1 MLRDDLCACQL
12 HFESR
17 WTSAS
22 TSYCVAKEYA
32 YQHKR
37 GCRHSRGLSR
47 VEAGSQVPIR
57 NAGGGGVRGSTSAVL
72 VLPQFSVACLVLAA
86 LPGPAT
92 ALFLQRSV
100 RDGRAAGLAAVA
112 GNEIG
117 VFGWTVAGG
126 AGLSALLVAN
136 RYLNVAVHVV
146 GALVLI
152 WLGIQ
157 AWRGARRDDAFGAAL
172 TMVLPGGRTPAAAFR
187 ASLVS
192 IAANPK
198 AAVFGLTIL
207 PQFLPAHG
215 AVLPTVLILATI
227 QLAIDTTWCVAV
239 VLAAD
244 RAGNWLRRNGIRQRV
259 ERTLAAILIALGFG
273 LAADT
278 R

>member
-1 MLRDDLCACQL
+1 MP
-12 HFESR
+12 HWIE
-17 WTSAS
+17 
-22 TSYCVAKEYA
+22 
-32 YQHKR
+32 
-37 GCRHSRGLSR
+37 
-47 VEAGSQVPIR
+47 
-57 NAGGGGVRGSTSAVL
+57 
-72 VLPQFSVACLVLAA
+72 VLPAFTLACLILAA

-117 VFGWTVAGG
+117 IFGWTLAGG

-136 RYLNVAVHVV
+136 RVLNVGIHLLGAVV
-146 GALVLI
+146 LV

-157 AWRGARRDDAFGAAL
+157 AWRGSRGDDAFGAAL
-172 TMVLPGGRTPAAAFR
+172 TSALPGGRTPASAFR
-187 ASLVS
+187 ASLIS

-207 PQFLPAHG
+207 PQFLPASG
-215 AVLPTVLILATI
+215 PVLPTVLILAVI
-227 QLAIDTTWCVAV
+227 QLAIDTTWCIGV

-244 RAGNWLRRNGIRQRV
+244 RAGTWLRRTGIRRRI
-259 ERTLAAILIALGFG
+259 ERTLAAILVGLGLG
-273 LAADT
+273 LAADA

>member
-1 MLRDDLCACQL
+1 MP
-12 HFESR
+12 HWIE
-17 WTSAS
+17 
-22 TSYCVAKEYA
+22 
-32 YQHKR
+32 
-37 GCRHSRGLSR
+37 
-47 VEAGSQVPIR
+47 
-57 NAGGGGVRGSTSAVL
+57 
-72 VLPQFSVACLVLAA
+72 VLPAFTLACLILAA

-117 VFGWTVAGG
+117 IFGWTLAGG

-136 RYLNVAVHVV
+136 RVLNVGIHLLGAVV
-146 GALVLI
+146 LV

-157 AWRGARRDDAFGAAL
+157 AWRGSRGDDAFGTAL
-172 TMVLPGGRTPAAAFR
+172 TSALTGGRTPASAFR
-187 ASLVS
+187 ASLIS

-207 PQFLPAHG
+207 PQFLPASG
-215 AVLPTVLILATI
+215 PVLPTVLILAVI
-227 QLAIDTTWCVAV
+227 QLAIDTTWCIGV

-244 RAGNWLRRNGIRQRV
+244 RAGTWLRRTGIRRRI
-259 ERTLAAILIALGFG
+259 ERTLAAILVGLGLG
-273 LAADT
+273 LAADA

>member
-1 MLRDDLCACQL
+1 MPHWIQ
-12 HFESR
+12 
-17 WTSAS
+17 
-22 TSYCVAKEYA
+22 
-32 YQHKR
+32 
-37 GCRHSRGLSR
+37 
-47 VEAGSQVPIR
+47 
-57 NAGGGGVRGSTSAVL
+57 
-72 VLPQFSVACLVLAA
+72 VLPAFTLACLVLAA
-86 LPGPAT
+86 IPGPAT

-117 VFGWTVAGG
+117 VFGWTLAGG

-136 RYLNVAVHVV
+136 RILNIGIHVLGAV
-146 GALVLI
+146 VLI

-157 AWRGARRDDAFGAAL
+157 AWRGARGEDAFGAAL
-172 TMVLPGGRTPAAAFR
+172 TSALPGGRTPAAAFR

-207 PQFLPAHG
+207 PQFLPG
-215 AVLPTVLILATI
+215 SGPVLPTVLILAAI
-227 QLAIDTTWCVAV
+227 QLVLDTAWCVGV

-244 RAGNWLRRNGIRQRV
+244 RAGEWLRRTGIRRRI
-259 ERTLAAILIALGFG
+259 ERALAAILVGLGIG
-273 LAADT
+273 LAADA